1 MVFLASN
8 CICKYIKRNKFLLII
23 VETFWEISQLKE
35 EVRDLK
41 TLVTAL
47 ISKLKDGSNNVS
59 NDVTLDSYLHKSSV
73 ELANNAIDNL
83 EEVEDDGGG
92 DEHEKSKNITKK

>member
-1 MVFLASN
+1 ML
-8 CICKYIKRNKFLLII
+8 

-41 TLVTAL
+41 TLVQAL

-59 NDVTLDSYLHKSSV
+59 NDVTLDSYLHKLNV
-73 ELANNAIDNL
+73 EQANNAIDNPK
-83 EEVEDDGGG
+83 EVNDDDGGQ
-92 DEHEKSKNITKK
+92 EKEMGTNETKK